1 MTAVL
6 LMASIGAMIEMAAPA
21 NPKLVN
27 WHFPVFL

>member
-6 LMASIGAMIEMAAPA
+6 LMASIGAMIEMAVAA